1 MKNRLRCL
9 DLWLA
14 AGLTFAMAGGARAQA
29 PEPVT
34 IGVLTDMSNNSMDF
48 TGPGSV
54 TAAQMAVDDFG
65 GTVLGR
71 PVKVISGDHQ
81 LKPDVGAAIAR
92 RWYDEAGVSLIV
104 DVPVSAVGLA
114 VQGVAR
120 EKKKLF
126 VTSATLAS
134 DFIGKFCSPYTMQWV
149 FNTTA
154 LANGTVRTMLGK
166 GAKTWYFITA
176 DYAFGAALERDSTTV
191 INQSGGTVVGSVR
204 HPFNTPDLTS
214 FVVRAMG
221 SDAQV
226 IALADGPPDNV
237 TMIKEANEFGLD
249 KSTKSIV
256 SLFMVINDVHALG
269 LRSAQNLILTSGFY
283 WDIDEQTRTW
293 SKRFFDRM
301 GKMPSAMQAS
311 DYSSVSHWLKAVKAA
326 GTLDADAVGAA
337 MRATPVEDMF
347 ARHGHLRVDGAL
359 VHDLYLV
366 QVKTPA
372 ESKGPWDYYKILA
385 TIPGD
390 EAFPRLEDEGCP
402 LVTK

>member
-1 MKNRLRCL
+1 MPRRLN
-9 DLWLA
+9 WLA
-14 AGLTFAMAGGARAQA
+14 GCIGACMAIGLTGAAAAQDA
-29 PEPVT
+29 VT
-34 IGVLTDMSNNSMDF
+34 VGVLTDMSNNSSDF

-65 GTVLGR
+65 GSVLGR
-71 PVKVISGDHQ
+71 PVRVISGDHQ
-81 LKPDVGAAIAR
+81 LKPDVGAGIAR

-120 EKKKLF
+120 EKHKLF
-126 VTSATLAS
+126 VTSATLAA
-134 DFIGKFCSPYTMQWV
+134 DFIGKFCTPYSMQWV

-154 LANGTVRTMLGK
+154 LANGTVRSMLGR
-166 GAKTWYFITA
+166 GAKSWYFLTA
-176 DYAFGAALERDSTTV
+176 DYAFGTGMERDATAV
-191 INQSGGTVVGSVR
+191 INQSGGSVVGSVR

-226 IALADGPPDNV
+226 IALANGPPDNV
-237 TMIKEANEFGLD
+237 TMIKEANEFGLA
-249 KSTKSIV
+249 KSGKSIA

-269 LRSAQNLILTSGFY
+269 LPAAQNLVLTSGFY
-283 WDIDEQTRTW
+283 WDLDDRTRTW
-293 SKRFFDRM
+293 SKRFFDKM

-311 DYSSVSHWLKAVKAA
+311 DYSSVSHWLKAVQAA
-326 GTLDADAVGAA
+326 GTLDADAVGAK
-337 MRATPVEDMF
+337 MRAMPVDDMF
-347 ARHGHLRVDGAL
+347 ARNAHLRVDGAL

-372 ESKGPWDYYKILA
+372 ESTEPWDYYKVLA

-390 EAFPRLEDEGCP
+390 QAFPRLEDSACP
-402 LVTK
+402 LVAK